1 MSEPEVESA
10 LGTSSGLRRGLS
22 SRQISMLTLGGS
34 LGTGLFL
41 GAGLAVSLAGPAVIV
56 AYVVGA
62 LITLA
67 MVYASAEMAVTHP
80 DDNGFGQL
88 AHRYL
93 GPLVGFSTRWM
104 FWAAVSLVMG
114 VETVA
119 VGIYVRYWW
128 PEIPLWLPVVACA
141 VIVTGVHLVS
151 VSVFG
156 GVEYWATMIKATA
169 VAVFLVLGVVY
180 LTTGLPDRPAPGLSA
195 WTEADSLLP
204 QGLAGLWTAMILV
217 MFSYGGVE
225 SLSLSS
231 AESRDPERDLPK
243 AARWTIMRLA
253 LFYLFSMIVIL
264 SVNATGGDLGTSP
277 FVTLFSWF
285 GMPTAAGV
293 MNFVVLTAALSVL
306 NTTMYVASRTLHSL
320 GRDRQAPAW
329 TTRLSR
335 RGVPTNA
342 VLMGTLG
349 MVVAAAVS
357 VVTPESAFTQ
367 LMGIALF
374 GGLGTWVVILVTH
387 AKFVRGNR
395 PSGGFRLP
403 GAPWTNGIA
412 ALALTAMIVT
422 MAFVPMFRSAWLV
435 GFPFLLLVVLL
446 YVVSSRRKSSAEADS

>member
-1 MSEPEVESA
+1 MSETDVASA
-10 LGTSSGLRRGLS
+10 PGTSSKLRRGLS

-34 LGTGLFL
+34 IGTGLFL
-41 GAGLAVSLAGPAVIV
+41 GAGLAVSLAGPAVII
-56 AYVVGA
+56 AYVIGA
-62 LITLA
+62 LITLT
-67 MVYASAEMAVTHP
+67 MVYASAEMAVAHP
-80 DDNGFGQL
+80 DANGFGQL

-104 FWAAVSLVMG
+104 FWAAVSLAMG

-119 VGIYVRYWW
+119 VAIYVRYWW
-128 PEIPLWLPVVACA
+128 PDVPLWLPVVACA
-141 VIVTGVHLVS
+141 VVVTAVHLVS

-156 GVEYWATMIKATA
+156 GVEYWATMIKVTA
-169 VAVFLVLGVVY
+169 IVVFLVLGVVY

-195 WTEADSLLP
+195 WTGADSLLP
-204 QGLAGLWTAMILV
+204 QGFAGLWTAMIVV

-231 AESRDPERDLPK
+231 AESKDPGRDLPK
-243 AARWTIMRLA
+243 AARWTIVRLA
-253 LFYLFSMIVIL
+253 LFYVFSMVVIL

-285 GMPTAAGV
+285 GMPTAAGL
-293 MNFVVLTAALSVL
+293 MNFVVLTAALSAL
-306 NTTMYVASRTLHSL
+306 NTTMFMASRTLHSL

-349 MVVAAAVS
+349 MVVAATVS
-357 VVTPESAFTQ
+357 VVAPESAFTQ
-367 LMGIALF
+367 LMGIASF

-387 AKFVRGNR
+387 AKFVRGGR
-395 PSGGFRLP
+395 PAGRIRLP
-403 GAPWTNGIA
+403 GAPWTNGVA
-412 ALALTAMIVT
+412 ALAVAAMVVT

-435 GFPFLLLVVLL
+435 GFPFLLLIILL
-446 YVVSSRRKSSAEADS
+446 YAVSRRKSASTSTT